1 MKYFKSRNAGYMTYG
16 QGLSLGSL
24 TGGVAGAISATFTS
38 LYMTLIDPDSLQ
50 RVLEIQRHALEDQNL
65 DDEKIDMA
73 MGLTEKAMSPSISIP
88 VTILSLVFMC
98 FIYSLVLSAIM
109 KKEQSELQV

>member
-1 MKYFKSRNAGYMTYG
+1 
-16 QGLSLGSL
+16 
-24 TGGVAGAISATFTS
+24 
-38 LYMTLIDPDSLQ
+38 MTLIDPDSLQ